1 MTDQGISMKPP
12 RPKPNASEEMK
23 PFWDAVAGKR
33 FKLMRCQKCQE
44 WYWPAAYCRK
54 HENEPFYGNM
64 KWEDAS
70 GKGKVFAFNI
80 HRRAFNPA
88 FDVPYVYAL
97 IELDEG
103 PMFGANII
111 DIPVEE
117 VSIGMPVEVTFETYD
132 GTVLPQF
139 RPAARTKSG

>member
-1 MTDQGISMKPP
+1 MTNAIPPAKPSRP
-12 RPKPNASEEMK
+12 RPNISLEMK
-23 PFWDAVAGKR
+23 PFWDAVSNKR

-64 KWEDAS
+64 KWEEAS
-70 GKGKVFAFNI
+70 GKGKIFAFNI

-88 FDVPYVYAL
+88 FETPYVYAL

-103 PMFGANII
+103 PMFGSNII
-111 DIPVEE
+111 DVLVEQ
-117 VSIGMPVEVTFETYD
+117 VSIGMSVEVRFREYD
-132 GTVLPQF
+132 GMILPQF
-139 RPAARTKSG
+139 RPVR

>member
-1 MTDQGISMKPP
+1 MKPS
-12 RPKPNASEEMK
+12 RPKPHMTEEMK
-23 PFWDAVAGKR
+23 PFWDAVSEKR

-54 HENEPFYGNM
+54 HENEPFFGNM
-64 KWEDAS
+64 RWEEAS

-88 FDVPYVYAL
+88 FDTPYVYAL

-103 PMFGANII
+103 PMFGANIVNVA
-111 DIPVEE
+111 VED
-117 VSIGMPVEVTFETYD
+117 VSINMPVEVTFETYD
-132 GTVLPQF
+132 DIILPQF
-139 RPAARTKSG
+139 APAVPRKTG